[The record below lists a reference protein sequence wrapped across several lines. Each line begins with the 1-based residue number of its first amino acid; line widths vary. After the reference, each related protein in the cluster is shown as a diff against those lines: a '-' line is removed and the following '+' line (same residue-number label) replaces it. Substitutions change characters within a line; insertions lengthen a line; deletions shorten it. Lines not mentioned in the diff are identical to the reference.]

1 MIQIAVIGNKGPI
14 PKTLEKLAEQVG
26 AEIAQVGAV
35 LICGGADGVM
45 EAVCRGA
52 KSQNGLTVG
61 IFPFGSDEANK
72 FVDIRIPTQIGFA
85 RNSIVANSADA
96 IIAVGGDVGTLIEIL
111 YGVQYNKPVILLDIP
126 RTASGEIEKLLKQG
140 LLSAAKFFSAKTAK
154 EAVELAVEEAV
165 A

>member
-14 PKTLEKLAEQVG
+14 SKKLDKLAEEVG
-26 AEIAQVGAV
+26 TEIAKVGAV
-35 LICGGADGVM
+35 LISGGKDGVM
-45 EAVCRGA
+45 EASCRGA

-61 IFPFGSDEANK
+61 IFPFSSDEANK
-72 FVDIRIPTQIGFA
+72 FVDIKIPTLIGFA

-111 YGVQYNKPVILLDIP
+111 YGVQYSKPIVLLNVP
-126 RTASGEIEKLLKQG
+126 KTASGEVENLQKRG
-140 LLSAAKFFSAKTAK
+140 MLSAAKFFSAKTAK